1 MTQPYTEDQWQQVL
15 ALGEQVD
22 RDLVTHDVRLT
33 MGGEPTFVATENRD
47 ATSWMTP
54 PCAA

>member
-15 ALGEQVD
+15 ALCEQVD

-33 MGGEPTFVATENRD
+33 MGSQPTFVATENRD
-47 ATSWMTP
+47 ANSWLSP
-54 PCAA
+54 PCAT